1 VVADGD
7 DIARFTCLDMF
18 FRSFLDLALV
28 ESLQI
33 YILSTPDVLLV
44 YVLGT
49 LDLYFSFPTVLLGSS
64 LWYLVT
70 LRRFCNPSSG
80 G

>member
-1 VVADGD
+1 VAGVD

-18 FRSFLDLALV
+18 FHSSWTLAPV

-44 YVLGT
+44 SVLGT
-49 LDLYFSFPTVLLGSS
+49 LDLYFSFPVVLLGSS
-64 LWYLVT
+64 PWNFVT
-70 LRRFCNPSSG
+70 LKRFCNPLSG